1 MNVIL
6 YCDSDKCVNC
16 RNNTCQRG
24 ELTLYDGQCEEYE
37 DITEGPDYQEEYFI
51 ACEYRPEGDGDR
63 IQYRQVRK
71 GKRVEIDGDVYYT
84 RDDIRDGIAFAAF
97 TDAITGRLL
106 SGKDLLSDI
115 CVRMLKEKR
124 GSMTP
129 VMDMPWMDEQYDAP
143 PVPHAT
149 GGEV

>member
-1 MNVIL
+1 MIL
-6 YCDSDKCVNC
+6 FCDLDKCVNC
-16 RNNTCQRG
+16 RHNTCQRG

-51 ACEYRPEGDGDR
+51 ACECRSEDDGER
-63 IQYRQVRK
+63 IQYRQARK

-84 RDDIRDGIAFAAF
+84 RDDIRDGIVGAAF
-97 TDAITGRLL
+97 TDAITGRLVG
-106 SGKDLLSDI
+106 GKDLMSDI
-115 CVRMLKEKR
+115 CVRMIKEKR
-124 GSMTP
+124 KSVTP
-129 VMDMPWMDEQYDAP
+129 VMDMPWMDDQFDGP

>member
-1 MNVIL
+1 MIL

-16 RNNTCQRG
+16 WSNTCQLG
-24 ELTLYDGQCEEYE
+24 ELMLYDGQCNEYE

-63 IQYRQVRK
+63 IQYRQARK
-71 GKRVEIDGDVYYT
+71 GKRVVIDGDVYYT
-84 RDDIRDGIAFAAF
+84 QDDIRYGVVFVQF

-106 SGKDLLSDI
+106 SGKDLMSDI
-115 CVRMLKEKR
+115 GARMIKEKR
-124 GSMTP
+124 KNMTP
-129 VMDMPWMDEQYDAP
+129 VMDMPWMDERYDAP

>member
-1 MNVIL
+1 MIL

-51 ACEYRPEGDGDR
+51 ACEYRPKDDGER
-63 IQYRQVRK
+63 IQYRQARK

-84 RDDIRDGIAFAAF
+84 QDDIRDGMAFARF
-97 TDAITGRLL
+97 TDAITGRLV
-106 SGKDLLSDI
+106 SGKDLMSDI
-115 CVRMLKEKR
+115 YAPLIKGKR
-124 GSMTP
+124 KIMTP